1 MGILIGKNTKAIV
14 QGITGKQ
21 GSYHTLQMIDCGTK
35 IVAGVVPG
43 KGGLDLHGVPV
54 YDTVKEAVT
63 SFSPDASIVFVP
75 ASAALD
81 AVLEAIE
88 YGIKTIVVITEHL
101 PIKDAI
107 TMMAIAK
114 EANVT
119 IVGPNTPGIITPGE
133 CKLGIMPSEVF
144 SVGNVGVASRSG
156 TLTYE
161 VAAGLSRSGLGQ
173 STCVGVGGDP
183 IVGLDFIEVLKL
195 FRDDSKT
202 KAVALI
208 GEIGGAMEEQAAQ
221 YIAESHYPKPVVAYI
236 AGVSAPPE
244 KRMGHAGAIIMGKH
258 GTAQSKIEAFQKVSV
273 KVARKPSEVTGL
285 LAKALQ
291 F

>member
-1 MGILIGKNTKAIV
+1 MGILIGKSTKAIV

-21 GSYHTLQMIDCGTK
+21 GSYHTPQMIDYGTK

-43 KGGLDLHGVPV
+43 KGGLDLHGIPV

-63 SFSPDASIVFVP
+63 PFSPDASIVFVP
-75 ASAALD
+75 APAALD

-88 YGIKTIVVITEHL
+88 NGIKTIVVITEHL

-107 TMMAIAK
+107 TIMAKAQ

-161 VAAGLSRSGLGQ
+161 IASGLSGSGLGQ
-173 STCVGVGGDP
+173 STCFGVGGDP
-183 IVGLDFIEVLKL
+183 IVGLDFIEALKL
-195 FRDDSKT
+195 FRDDSGT

-208 GEIGGAMEEQAAQ
+208 GEIGGAMEEQAAR

-244 KRMGHAGAIIMGKH
+244 KRMGHAGAIIMGKL

-285 LAKALQ
+285 LAEALQ
-291 F
+291 I

>member
-161 VAAGLSRSGLGQ
+161 IAAGLSRSGLGQ

-183 IVGLDFIEVLKL
+183 IAGLDFIEALKL

>member
-1 MGILIGKNTKAIV
+1 MGILIGKSTKAIV

-21 GSYHTLQMIDCGTK
+21 GSYHTPQMIDYGTK

-43 KGGLDLHGVPV
+43 KGGLDLHGIPV

-63 SFSPDASIVFVP
+63 PFSPDASIVFVP
-75 ASAALD
+75 APAALD

-88 YGIKTIVVITEHL
+88 NGIKTIVVITEHL

-107 TMMAIAK
+107 TIMAKAQ

-161 VAAGLSRSGLGQ
+161 IASGLSGSGLGQ
-173 STCVGVGGDP
+173 STCFGVGGDP
-183 IVGLDFIEVLKL
+183 IVGLDFIEALKL
-195 FRDDSKT
+195 FRDDSGT

-208 GEIGGAMEEQAAQ
+208 GEIGGAMEEQAAR

-244 KRMGHAGAIIMGKH
+244 RRMGHAGAIIMGKL

-285 LAKALQ
+285 LAEALQ
-291 F
+291 I

>member
-63 SFSPDASIVFVP
+63 PFSPDASIVFVP

-107 TMMAIAK
+107 TMMAKAQ

-144 SVGNVGVASRSG
+144 SLGNVGVASRSG

-161 VAAGLSRSGLGQ
+161 IAAGLSRSGLGQ

-285 LAKALQ
+285 LAEALQ

>member
-183 IVGLDFIEVLKL
+183 IAGLDFIEALKL

>member
-21 GSYHTLQMIDCGTK
+21 GSYHTLQMLTYGTK
-35 IVAGVVPG
+35 IVAGVVPA
-43 KGGLDLHGVPV
+43 KGGLSVHDVPV
-54 YDTVKEAVT
+54 YDTVSEAVDL
-63 SFSPDASIVFVP
+63 FSPDASIVFVP

-88 YGIKTIVVITEHL
+88 NGIKTIAVITEHL

-107 TMMAIAK
+107 TMMAKAQ
-114 EANVT
+114 EANAI
-119 IVGPNTPGIITPGE
+119 IVGPNTPGIITPSE

-144 SVGNVGVASRSG
+144 SSGTIGVASRSG

-161 VAAGLSRSGLGQ
+161 IASGLSRAGLGQ
-173 STCVGVGGDP
+173 STCLGVGGDP
-183 IVGLDFIEVLKL
+183 IVGLGFVKALKL
-195 FRDDSKT
+195 FKDDSKT

-221 YIAESHYPKPVVAYI
+221 YIADSRYPKPVVAYV

-244 KRMGHAGAIIMGKH
+244 KRMGHAGAIVMGKQ
-258 GTAQSKIEAFQKVSV
+258 GTAQSKIEAFREVGV
-273 KVARKPSEVTGL
+273 KVAKKPSEVSAL
-285 LAKALQ
+285 LAEALQ